1 MQDVQQLLE
10 SALADKVKFEQ
21 NDDEFSFVL
30 TCRIPGFVYKE
41 FYKKHNYMPS
51 EQELRENVYKSCVYD
66 FMQQLGFEPDQI
78 VLTEDEYFSLVYG

>member
-10 SALADKVKFEQ
+10 PALADKVKFEQ

-30 TCRIPGFVYKE
+30 TCRIPAFVYKE

-66 FMQQLGFEPDQI
+66 FMQQLGFKPGQIVCFSDEFYDQI
-78 VLTEDEYFSLVYG
+78 

>member
-30 TCRIPGFVYKE
+30 TCLIPGFVYKE

-51 EQELRENVYKSCVYD
+51 EQELRENVYAQKVIRLLN
-66 FMQQLGFEPDQI
+66 FA
-78 VLTEDEYFSLVYG
+78 